1 MRQPTLFVLSLAAA
15 LLGASSAFT
24 QSLPNYGPNAPT
36 GRDTF
41 GTVPSGT
48 HPPPSGAQAYAY
60 RSHSGYWYRHH
71 HYRHHYH
78 WY

>member
-1 MRQPTLFVLSLAAA
+1 MRQLTLFVFSLAAA
-15 LLGASSAFT
+15 LLGASSAFA

-41 GTVPSGT
+41 GAPPSGT
-48 HPPPSGAQAYAY
+48 HPPPSGAKAYAY
-60 RSHSGYWYRHH
+60 RSHSDYWYRHH
-71 HYRHHYH
+71 RYRHYHH